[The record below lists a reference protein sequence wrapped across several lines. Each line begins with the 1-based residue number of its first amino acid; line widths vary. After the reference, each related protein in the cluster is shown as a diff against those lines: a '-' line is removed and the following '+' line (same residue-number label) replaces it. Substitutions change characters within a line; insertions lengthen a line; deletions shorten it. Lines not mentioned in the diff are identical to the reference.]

1 MILMDALFQDIRY
14 AVRRLR
20 ISPGLVAIVALSLGF
35 GIGGVTTMFSVVY
48 ALDFRPLPYRDGDQ
62 LVAIREIAP
71 AQFPRCRD
79 CNVSAATFSDWQQ
92 QSTTFAAMVAQRTYV
107 RRWWRGGEADETEHL
122 TTADVSPNLLSTL
135 GVRPLLGRDLVAADQ
150 RPDAE
155 QVVML
160 SHDLWQRHFG
170 ADPRVLGRQL
180 TFIAFGTEQRQ
191 SYTVVGVMPA
201 GFRFFVASAWMPLRA
216 GVTESRRD
224 RSLQVFARLK
234 SRVTILEANT
244 ELATIARRLSMEY
257 PETHRGWDARA
268 VELREAL
275 IQDFGPVGTGRF
287 VLAALV
293 ACVLAIAMTNV
304 ASVLLVRAE
313 ERRAE
318 SAIQIALGAPRG
330 RLGRSF
336 LFESILVAIL
346 GGAVGLVLAI
356 FGVRLTAVGLG
367 LERLGIP
374 VAVDF
379 AALTFAISASLLTG
393 LVCGIVPWS
402 RAARIVVPSA
412 LREVGRTGRGANRR
426 SIVSRA
432 LVACEIAVA
441 LMLLT
446 VAGILSKDL
455 DWLRRSA
462 PGYDASGLYQLTA
475 RMAKDARE
483 NPERRRQLASLLV
496 DRVARTPGV
505 VGASIGSVAFV
516 RPNLRLEDQ
525 AAPVPVEAR
534 PLLIGV
540 GPSFFDV
547 VGTRILVGRPFSSL
561 DRNGAVSVAIV
572 NEAAVAALWA
582 GQTAVGSRLTL
593 TDSASAEPVTV
604 VGVAADS
611 KLSDPRLGL
620 AAPAIIYRPYDQ
632 SPEQQLV
639 VFARRRTTASSIRLG
654 LHAALKEVTSGPID
668 QNDIVAM
675 DDVVERELV
684 QKRFNQL
691 VLAAFAVFGLIL
703 ASVGVY
709 GVVAYSVV
717 HRTQEIGVRLALGA
731 RQADV
736 VRLVTSE
743 NAALAALGM
752 LLGLAA
758 AFALAQILRSTLVG
772 TSPTDPMVFGASSLL
787 LAGLTTLAS
796 CIPVWRATRV
806 DPAVARRGE
815 NI

>member
-1 MILMDALFQDIRY
+1 MDALLQDMRY

-20 ISPGLVAIVALSLGF
+20 VNPGLVAIVALSLGF

-48 ALDFRPLPYRDGDQ
+48 AVDFRPLPYRDPNR

-71 AQFPRCRD
+71 PQFVRCRD
-79 CNVSAATFSDWQQ
+79 CYVSGATFTDWQQ

-107 RRWWRGGEADETEHL
+107 RRWWRGVEADETEHL
-122 TTADVSPNLLSTL
+122 TTADVSPNLLSML
-135 GVRPLLGRDLVAADQ
+135 GVRPLLGRDLVVSDQ
-150 RPDAE
+150 RPDA
-155 QVVML
+155 QPVVLL

-191 SYTVVGVMPA
+191 SYTIVGVMPA

-216 GVTESRRD
+216 GVTELRSD
-224 RSLQVFARLK
+224 RSLQVFGRLK
-234 SRVTILEANT
+234 SGVTILEANT
-244 ELATIARRLSMEY
+244 ELATISRRLSAEY
-257 PETHRGWDARA
+257 PETHRGWGARA
-268 VELREAL
+268 IELRDAL
-275 IQDFGPVGTGRF
+275 TQDFGPVGAGRF

-304 ASVLLVRAE
+304 AGVQLVRAE

-318 SAIQIALGAPRG
+318 SAIQMALGAPRA
-330 RLGRSF
+330 RIGRSF
-336 LFESILVAIL
+336 LFESTIVAL
-346 GGAVGLVLAI
+346 MGGAVGLMLAT

-379 AALTFAISASLLTG
+379 GVFTFALGASLLTG
-393 LVCGIVPWS
+393 LACGIVPWS
-402 RAARIVVPSA
+402 RASRMVVLSA
-412 LREVGRTGRGANRR
+412 LREVGRSGRGGNRR
-426 SIVSRA
+426 SVLSRA
-432 LVACEIAVA
+432 LVASQIALA

-446 VAGILSKDL
+446 GAGILSKDL
-455 DWLRRSA
+455 DWLRHNA
-462 PGYDASGLYQLTA
+462 PGYDASGLYQVTA
-475 RMAKDARE
+475 RMGKDARE
-483 NPERRRQLASLLV
+483 DPARRRQLASTLV
-496 DRVARTPGV
+496 EYVARTPGV
-505 VGASIGSVAFV
+505 VGASVGSVSFV
-516 RPNLRLEDQ
+516 RPNVRFEDQ
-525 AAPVPVEAR
+525 AAATPSEAR
-534 PLLIGV
+534 PLLMGV
-540 GPSFFDV
+540 GPAFFEV

-561 DRNGAVSVAIV
+561 DRNGAVPVAIV

-582 GQTAVGSRLTL
+582 GKSAIGSRLTL
-593 TDSASAEPVTV
+593 TDSVSAEPVTV

-620 AAPAIIYRPYDQ
+620 AAPPIIYRPYDQ

-639 VFARRRTTASSIRLG
+639 VFARTGTMASSIRLG
-654 LHAALKEVTSGPID
+654 LHAALKQVTSGPID

-675 DDVVERELV
+675 SDIVERELV

-691 VLAAFAVFGLIL
+691 ALAAFAVFGLVL

-717 HRTQEIGVRLALGA
+717 QRTQEIGVRVALGA
-731 RQADV
+731 RRADV

-743 NAALAALGM
+743 SAALAALGM
-752 LLGLAA
+752 LFGLAA

-787 LAGLTTLAS
+787 LAGVTTLAS

-806 DPAVARRGE
+806 DPAVALRGE
-815 NI
+815 NM